1 MVSSGVSF
9 SDVVVAI
16 VIVLHTHSTK
26 RAPRP
31 NPNPNPNVF
40 PSAWAKAV
48 GTWPSRD
55 ELLHLPL
62 YWSDESLQEV
72 ANSPASYVIQGC
84 RNTAEA
90 VVEALV
96 ALLDKHGAVE
106 SFTVDGDVR
115 ETFMHA
121 MSLVLSRCHR

>member
-1 MVSSGVSF
+1 MASSGVSF

-31 NPNPNPNVF
+31 KPNPNMF

-48 GTWPSRD
+48 GTWPSHD

-72 ANSPASYVIQGC
+72 ANCPPSYVIQGC
-84 RNTAEA
+84 RNTAEG

-96 ALLDKHGAVE
+96 ALLGKHGAVE